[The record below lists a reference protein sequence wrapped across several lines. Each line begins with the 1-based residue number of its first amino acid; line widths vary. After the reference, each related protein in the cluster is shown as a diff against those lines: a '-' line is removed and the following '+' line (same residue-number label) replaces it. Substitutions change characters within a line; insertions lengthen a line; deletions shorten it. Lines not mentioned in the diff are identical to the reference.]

1 MGINK
6 ENIARVVPEHLETD
20 HEFVRRLDSLLK
32 DAWVP
37 VSRAEVSDIID
48 GDYERYQKEASIYYS
63 KIRINAA
70 EIERLKEIRQ
80 LGNGLNRQTR
90 LLLKQ
95 FHHTESYQSMHQKQ
109 IEVHRKWKD
118 EVSKLSYGSYMG
130 AAALREA
137 YYLHSNALA
146 SIDKALHEKDYEL
159 AGLILSEIDIGK
171 KANRENGQQYARKKL
186 YKIDDEIT
194 LDEIPSHILRLRLA
208 LGSSQVENKPWDYSS
223 LEDEF
228 IVKPID
234 APKQA
239 AYYLGHSDLYE
250 QLTVR
255 IPIGHKAIDRCV
267 QICPPD
273 EVVVIVHEPALF
285 WSYDLSIPFH
295 ESGHGIHFVGMSKD
309 TFFVERISLSA
320 WNEAMA
326 FLYEDLML
334 EPMC

>member
-118 EVSKLSYGSYMG
+118 EVSKLSYGSHG
-130 AAALREA
+130 A
-137 YYLHSNALA
+137 SC
-146 SIDKALHEKDYEL
+146 
-159 AGLILSEIDIGK
+159 
-171 KANRENGQQYARKKL
+171 
-186 YKIDDEIT
+186 
-194 LDEIPSHILRLRLA
+194 
-208 LGSSQVENKPWDYSS
+208 
-223 LEDEF
+223 
-228 IVKPID
+228 VK
-234 APKQA
+234 
-239 AYYLGHSDLYE
+239 H
-250 QLTVR
+250 
-255 IPIGHKAIDRCV
+255 
-267 QICPPD
+267 
-273 EVVVIVHEPALF
+273 
-285 WSYDLSIPFH
+285 
-295 ESGHGIHFVGMSKD
+295 
-309 TFFVERISLSA
+309 TFA
-320 WNEAMA
+320 Q
-326 FLYEDLML
+326 
-334 EPMC
+334 